1 MSRLLQIYHIK
12 INVLFVIKKKK
23 SSRMTGEGASL
34 EFVWYWRSKFPGLE
48 KKSRKRGSSSPASTN
63 SVCNSSAVNK
73 SWCVR
78 SFSANIS
85 KSLAASRGG
94 FASVSSSASAILS
107 SYLFSGGAATKTRFG
122 ACRWTAE

>member
-1 MSRLLQIYHIK
+1 
-12 INVLFVIKKKK
+12 
-23 SSRMTGEGASL
+23 MTGEGASL

-73 SWCVR
+73 SWCVK
-78 SFSANIS
+78 SFFANIS

-94 FASVSSSASAILS
+94 FDSVSSSASAIIA
-107 SYLFSGGAATKTRFG
+107 YLQEARLLRGNSEPANGQLTFS
-122 ACRWTAE
+122 E